1 MGRDLDAARFVS
13 LISYENKSIGLG
25 KRVVLLL
32 LPYPTQFFTGD
43 LQICLKQ
50 GTIGDVMNVDVK
62 SISRVGKSDF
72 GGNRRR
78 VIQLLTALDEKFGA
92 SSSK

>member
-1 MGRDLDAARFVS
+1 VS

-50 GTIGDVMNVDVK
+50 GTIEDVMIVDVE
-62 SISRVGKSDF
+62 SVSRVSKSDF

-78 VIQLLTALDEKFGA
+78 VIQLLTALDEKFEKA
-92 SSSK
+92 KNK